1 MAETIIERDIKEELE
16 KNMINY
22 TASINLFRTYPSI
35 YDGLKFVARRLIIAA
50 DKENCHSNKP
60 FKKVVVPVSRAMKD
74 AHPHGD
80 ASLVA
85 AVVKM
90 VQPFYMNLPIFEG
103 QGNFG
108 SISDPSAFSSMR
120 YIECRLSKY
129 AEDMLENIEK
139 NAVDYIPNYDN
150 TDKDPLFLPVKL
162 PNLLINGSFGLGE
175 GWQSLILPYNIN
187 ELIDLLI
194 KILNND
200 YEDNDIYNLAPD
212 LPTGGIII
220 NSKDIYEM
228 NKKGEGSLKV
238 RGKVI
243 RTENNSF
250 VIKEIPFM
258 RAVDDI
264 KSKIQEAV
272 IQKKIIGI
280 KNIKDLTNK
289 KNGINL
295 EIKCSKGVN
304 LDTIENQL
312 YQFTDLQVTYPV
324 NFICTEV
331 KTYGR
336 YSLKDLIF
344 KWIRFRKNTI
354 KRIMN
359 YNLSKIQH
367 RLHIIDGLLIALVN
381 IDDVIKIIK
390 KSSDKQEAQ
399 NNLIKKFDLTNIQSE
414 FIVNMQLYKIT
425 SLSIKD
431 LKDENKIL
439 KINREEIL
447 NILSKDRLVEKIIIE
462 QLQIMKKKYG
472 KKRLTKLDD
481 INDEDKEL
489 VISNDKYLLILT
501 NNNFIKKIKL
511 NNFTVRKNKSMGKN
525 LGKIKDGDY
534 VIKLI
539 NANNKDNLLCFTNT
553 GRAFVKKVYEIEECN
568 LLSYGNRFDYLFK
581 LKENEKIISIVNITD
596 KEFNNEDGNLVMLT
610 NNNFIKRMK
619 ISSFIGLR
627 STGIIATKL
636 ADNDTVKNVNYTNNK
651 DENIALM
658 TTFNRYIYHE
668 LEDITLMNRITR
680 GNKAIPGL
688 DELENVVNF
697 LLVDNKKK
705 ENNIYIVKEDASI
718 YKVDLGEIFPKNRV
732 PKKIS
737 TFNNKSPIVNIIDV
751 DEGDNLVFITKNNK
765 IIVVESNL
773 LIENNKVLKEIKL
786 VNLDKNDKI
795 LKVINL
801 NK

>member
-74 AHPHGD
+74 SHPHGD

-85 AVVKM
+85 AIVKM

-129 AEDMLENIEK
+129 AEDMLEDIEK

-175 GWQSLILPYNIN
+175 GWQSLLLPYNIN

-324 NFICTEV
+324 SFICTEI

-367 RLHIIDGLLIALVN
+367 KLHIIKGLLIALVN

-390 KSSDKQEAQ
+390 KSSNKQEAQ
-399 NNLIKKFDLTNIQSE
+399 NNLIKKFGLTNIQSE

-511 NNFTVRKNKSMGKN
+511 NDFTVRKNKSMGKN

-581 LKENEKIISIVNITD
+581 LKENEKIISI
-596 KEFNNEDGNLVMLT
+596 EFNNEDGNLVMLT

-636 ADNDTVKNVNYTNNK
+636 AVNDTVKNVNYTNNK
-651 DENIALM
+651 NENIVLM

-697 LLVDNKKK
+697 LLIDNKKK
-705 ENNIYIVKEDASI
+705 ENNIYVVKEDASI
-718 YKVDLGEIFPKNRV
+718 YKVDLGEIFSKNRV

-765 IIVVESNL
+765 IIVVESKS
-773 LIENNKVLKEIKL
+773 LIENDKLLKEIKL
-786 VNLDKNDKI
+786 VNLDKKDKI
-795 LKVINL
+795 FKVINL

>member
-324 NFICTEV
+324 SFICTEI

-367 RLHIIDGLLIALVN
+367 KLHIIKGLLIALVN

-390 KSSDKQEAQ
+390 KSSNKQEAQ
-399 NNLIKKFDLTNIQSE
+399 NNLIKKFGLTNIQSE

-511 NNFTVRKNKSMGKN
+511 NDFTVRKNKSMGKN

>member
-447 NILSKDRLVEKIIIE
+447 NILSKNRLVEKIIIE

-511 NNFTVRKNKSMGKN
+511 NDFTVRKNKSMGKN

-596 KEFNNEDGNLVMLT
+596 KEFNNENGNLVMLT

>member
-399 NNLIKKFDLTNIQSE
+399 NNLIKKFDLTNK
-414 FIVNMQLYKIT
+414 Y
-425 SLSIKD
+425 
-431 LKDENKIL
+431 
-439 KINREEIL
+439 
-447 NILSKDRLVEKIIIE
+447 II
-462 QLQIMKKKYG
+462 
-472 KKRLTKLDD
+472 
-481 INDEDKEL
+481 
-489 VISNDKYLLILT
+489 
-501 NNNFIKKIKL
+501 
-511 NNFTVRKNKSMGKN
+511 
-525 LGKIKDGDY
+525 
-534 VIKLI
+534 
-539 NANNKDNLLCFTNT
+539 
-553 GRAFVKKVYEIEECN
+553 
-568 LLSYGNRFDYLFK
+568 
-581 LKENEKIISIVNITD
+581 
-596 KEFNNEDGNLVMLT
+596 
-610 NNNFIKRMK
+610 
-619 ISSFIGLR
+619 
-627 STGIIATKL
+627 
-636 ADNDTVKNVNYTNNK
+636 
-651 DENIALM
+651 
-658 TTFNRYIYHE
+658 
-668 LEDITLMNRITR
+668 
-680 GNKAIPGL
+680 
-688 DELENVVNF
+688 
-697 LLVDNKKK
+697 
-705 ENNIYIVKEDASI
+705 
-718 YKVDLGEIFPKNRV
+718 
-732 PKKIS
+732 
-737 TFNNKSPIVNIIDV
+737 
-751 DEGDNLVFITKNNK
+751 
-765 IIVVESNL
+765 
-773 LIENNKVLKEIKL
+773 
-786 VNLDKNDKI
+786 
-795 LKVINL
+795 
-801 NK
+801 

>member
-511 NNFTVRKNKSMGKN
+511 NDFTVRKNKSMGKN

-658 TTFNRYIYHE
+658 TTFNLYIYHE

>member
-1 MAETIIERDIKEELE
+1 
-16 KNMINY
+16 
-22 TASINLFRTYPSI
+22 
-35 YDGLKFVARRLIIAA
+35 
-50 DKENCHSNKP
+50 
-60 FKKVVVPVSRAMKD
+60 MKD

-85 AVVKM
+85 AIVKM
-90 VQPFYMNLPIFEG
+90 VQPFYMNIPIFEG

-129 AEDMLENIEK
+129 AEDMLEDIEK

-175 GWQSLILPYNIN
+175 GWQSLILPYNVN
-187 ELIDLLI
+187 ELIDLII

-200 YEDNDIYNLAPD
+200 YTDDDIYNLAPD

-220 NSKDIYEM
+220 NSDDIYEM
-228 NKKGEGSLKV
+228 NKKGEGSLKI
-238 RGKVI
+238 RGKVVK
-243 RTENNSF
+243 TENNSL

-336 YSLKDLIF
+336 YNLKDLIF

-367 RLHIIDGLLIALVN
+367 RLHIIKGLLIALVN

-390 KSSDKQEAQ
+390 KSSNKQEAQ

-439 KINREEIL
+439 KINKEEIL

-472 KKRLTKLDD
+472 RKRLTKLDN

-511 NNFTVRKNKSMGKN
+511 NDFTVRKNKSMGKN

-596 KEFNNEDGNLVMLT
+596 EEFNNEDGNLVMLT

-651 DENIALM
+651 NENIVLM

-697 LLVDNKKK
+697 LLIDNKKK

-751 DEGDNLVFITKNNK
+751 DEGDNLVFITKDNR

-773 LIENNKVLKEIKL
+773 LIENNKILKEIKL
-786 VNLDKNDKI
+786 VNLDKKDKI
-795 LKVINL
+795 FKVINL

>member
-228 NKKGEGSLKV
+228 NKKGEGSLKI

-511 NNFTVRKNKSMGKN
+511 NDFTVRKNKSMGKN

-596 KEFNNEDGNLVMLT
+596 EEFNNEDGNLVMLT

-636 ADNDTVKNVNYTNNK
+636 AVNDTVKNVNYTNNK
-651 DENIALM
+651 NENIVLM

-697 LLVDNKKK
+697 LLIDNKKK
-705 ENNIYIVKEDASI
+705 ENNIYVVKEDASI
-718 YKVDLGEIFPKNRV
+718 YKVDLGEIFSKNRV

>member
-511 NNFTVRKNKSMGKN
+511 NDFTVRKNKSMGKN

>member
-60 FKKVVVPVSRAMKD
+60 FKKVVVPVSRAMKN

-511 NNFTVRKNKSMGKN
+511 NDFTVRKNKSMGKN